1 MFLLELISQIE
12 RRLPANREIF
22 AGISLLKPSK
32 VLSHVNR
39 ATFSQLPFQN
49 LLHDSVEEAEEQ
61 YRKILLQPW
70 NEYEIFQSKI
80 PDNAVEF
87 WVAVQSFQDGT
98 GANPYK
104 CLATYALACLSTPV
118 SNAFVERMF
127 SHVNAIKTD
136 KRNRMELIMLESVT
150 RVRTT
155 VMVKGKCCKDFVV
168 TKEMLQRFNSN
179 MYHTAADD
187 ETNANPEPIYV
198 G

>member
-1 MFLLELISQIE
+1 MT
-12 RRLPANREIF
+12 
-22 AGISLLKPSK
+22 
-32 VLSHVNR
+32 

-80 PDNAVEF
+80 PDNAIEF
-87 WVAVQSFQDGT
+87 WAAVQSFQDGT

-118 SNAFVERMF
+118 SNALVERMF